1 MTSNFTPNTL
11 PVSLV
16 EIFQEDYKLL
26 QSAHHK
32 MLNAMRKTPRKEY
45 SNDAVMMLLKIQEL
59 NQSLLYLCS
68 QTELELLESKN
79 LESKNPEAKTKKQE
93 QRTLTLRRE
102 QKILKK
108 WMPYVLRDML
118 DEENN
123 VREQERIIVEQAM
136 E

>member
-32 MLNAMRKTPRKEY
+32 MINAMRKIPRKEY

-68 QTELELLESKN
+68 QTELKL

>member
-1 MTSNFTPNTL
+1 
-11 PVSLV
+11 
-16 EIFQEDYKLL
+16 
-26 QSAHHK
+26 
-32 MLNAMRKTPRKEY
+32 
-45 SNDAVMMLLKIQEL
+45 MLLKIQEL

-68 QTELELLESKN
+68 QTELEL

-123 VREQERIIVEQAM
+123 VREQERITVEQAM